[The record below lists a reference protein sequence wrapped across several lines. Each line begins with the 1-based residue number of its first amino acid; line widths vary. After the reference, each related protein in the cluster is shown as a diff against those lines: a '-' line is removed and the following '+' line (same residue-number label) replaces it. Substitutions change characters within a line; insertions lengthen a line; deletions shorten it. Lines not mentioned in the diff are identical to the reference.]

1 MRPKRII
8 KYTPLQVSWTDIV
21 SDAAWHDRDEIEKA
35 DTAMI
40 QTIGFFLQNKKKS
53 LKLAHSVTDDG
64 ASDYTIIPWAVIK
77 QIKELKHV
85 SD

>member
-1 MRPKRII
+1 
-8 KYTPLQVSWTDIV
+8 
-21 SDAAWHDRDEIEKA
+21 
-35 DTAMI
+35 
-40 QTIGFFLQNKKKS
+40 LQNKKKS